1 MGNRFVDMGALAILT
16 TAITAVVL
24 AIIFA
29 PSTPA
34 PAPTSA
40 TPPAVVYGPDE
51 LGIVCLA
58 YGQRTETLRCIAT
71 RTFVVPVPL
80 EDATP

>member
-1 MGNRFVDMGALAILT
+1 MLKV
-16 TAITAVVL
+16 TAIAL

-29 PSTPA
+29 PSAPA
-34 PAPTSA
+34 PAPTSAVSAVSA